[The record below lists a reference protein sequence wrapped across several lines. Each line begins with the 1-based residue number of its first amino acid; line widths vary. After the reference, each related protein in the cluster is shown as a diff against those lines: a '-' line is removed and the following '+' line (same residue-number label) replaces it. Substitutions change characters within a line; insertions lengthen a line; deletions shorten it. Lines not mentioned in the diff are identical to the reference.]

1 MTEALA
7 STIEF
12 QMSLLL
18 FVALAG
24 YLVASRINQSAV
36 VGEILVGILVG
47 PSVLGLITY
56 TDFVQALAQLGAIF
70 LLFTIG
76 FEFCLAD
83 LTDPRYFGIA
93 AVGVAVPW
101 LGGYLTMVAMG
112 YATVPALFMG
122 AALTATSIAITAN
135 VLKELG
141 KLDTQAAKA
150 IVGAAV
156 IDDILALLV
165 LGLTTDVIQGSVS
178 LPALATSLVSAVL
191 FIGLGLLA
199 GVKIVSPLL
208 AWLDSRPLARQYP
221 EFVFINALAIA
232 FLYAMVAELIGLSA
246 IVGAFI
252 AGVACRD
259 VTLCHSK
266 DPKEGAEYLQVIF
279 GAIFFVSLGIIVD
292 LHALTPAVALLVVA
306 VTIVAMA
313 TKLIGC
319 GLPARLF
326 RYSWHD
332 AAVIGF
338 GMAPRGEVAM
348 IVALIG
354 LNAGLIGQDIFITV
368 IMMSLVTTVIT
379 PIVFQNWLLRP
390 RPSDA
395 ADPVPES
402 R

>member
-1 MTEALA
+1 MVEEIL
-7 STIEF
+7 SSIEF
-12 QMSLLL
+12 QMSFLL
-18 FVALAG
+18 FVAITG

-56 TDFVQALAQLGAIF
+56 TDFVSSLAHLGAIF

-83 LTDPRYFGIA
+83 LTDPRYMGIA
-93 AVGVAVPW
+93 VVGVVVPW
-101 LGGYLTMVAMG
+101 LGGYGTMAALG
-112 YATVPALFMG
+112 YPGAPALFMG

-141 KLDTQAAKA
+141 KLDTPAAKA
-150 IVGAAV
+150 IIGAAV
-156 IDDILALLV
+156 IDDVLALLV
-165 LGLTTDVIQGSVS
+165 LGVTTDTIQG
-178 LPALATSLVSAVL
+178 ALSIVDLSASLVSAVL

-199 GVKIVSPLL
+199 GIKIVSPLL
-208 AWLDSRPLARQYP
+208 AWLDCRPLARQYP
-221 EFVFINALAIA
+221 EFVFMNALAFA

-259 VTLCHSK
+259 VSLCHSK
-266 DPKEGAEYLQVIF
+266 DPREGAEFLQVIF

-292 LHALTPAVALLVVA
+292 LHELTAAVAVLVV
-306 VTIVAMA
+306 VVSVVAML
-313 TKLIGC
+313 TKLAGC
-319 GLPARLF
+319 SIPARLVW
-326 RYSWHD
+326 YSWHD

-354 LNAGLIGQDIFITV
+354 LNAGVIGQDIFITV
-368 IMMSLVTTVIT
+368 IMMSLITTVIT
-379 PIVFQNWLLRP
+379 PIVFQNWLLKP
-390 RPSDA
+390 A
-395 ADPVPES
+395 ARAQPDGGV
-402 R
+402 